1 MIIRLL
7 IIVLLAAGI
16 FGGAY
21 YALHRLYLEPEQRLM
36 ADKKLPPPTPPPDP
50 SFEEFARCEELR
62 RTSTLVE
69 ARAIFE
75 RFLKEFPE
83 SKKKN
88 AALDALGE
96 INSTEFF
103 AIQPT
108 EENTYIVR
116 SGDSINRVAGHTK
129 LPVEFIVYFNKLHRE
144 MLQPGQQLLAP
155 ACSFRVVLQQKSRRV
170 ALYNGDKFFRQY
182 PATTWPGEHRRPVIF
197 LAKQSGKVV
206 DKIARNNKSVVKPT
220 DIAYY
225 DAMHILATSI
235 PGHALYSA
243 SPAPSAQGFSP
254 NGGGIGLDPAHM
266 SEIAILLPRGTPVTL
281 E

>member
-21 YALHRLYLEPEQRLM
+21 YAVHRLYIEPERRLV

-83 SKKKN
+83 SKKKD
-88 AALDALGE
+88 AALEALGE
-96 INSTEFF
+96 INSAEFF
-103 AIQPT
+103 ATQPT
-108 EENTYIVR
+108 AENTYIVR
-116 SGDSINRVAGHTK
+116 SGDALNRVAARTK

-144 MLQPGQQLLAP
+144 ILQPGQRLLAP
-155 ACSFRVVLQQKSRRV
+155 ACNFRVVLQQKTRRV
-170 ALYNGDKFFRQY
+170 VIYNGDKFFRQY
-182 PATTWPGEHRRPVIF
+182 PAITWPGENKKPVIF
-197 LAKQSGKVV
+197 LPKQAGKVV
-206 DKIARNNKSVVKPT
+206 DKIARNDKSIVKPT
-220 DIAYY
+220 DIAYH
-225 DAMHILATSI
+225 DAMHILVTSI

-243 SPAPSAQGFSP
+243 SPAGTARGFHP
-254 NGGGIGLDPAHM
+254 NGGGIGLAPAHM
-266 SEIAILLPRGTPVTL
+266 SEIAILLPRGAPVTL

>member
-21 YALHRLYLEPEQRLM
+21 YALHRLYLEPEQRLL

-50 SFEEFARCEELR
+50 SFEEFARCENLR

-75 RFLKEFPE
+75 QFLREFPE
-83 SKKKN
+83 SKKKD

-96 INSTEFF
+96 INSDEFF
-103 AIQPT
+103 ATKPSA
-108 EENTYIVR
+108 ENTYVVR
-116 SGDSINRVAGHTK
+116 SGDALNRVASHTK

-144 MLQPGQQLLAP
+144 MLQPGQRLMAP

-170 ALYNGDKFFRQY
+170 TLYNDDKFFRQY
-182 PATTWPGEHRRPVIF
+182 PAITWPGEHKKPVIF
-197 LAKQSGKVV
+197 LAKQTGRVV
-206 DKIARNNKSVVKPT
+206 DKIARSDKAPVKPT
-220 DIAYY
+220 DLAYF

-235 PGHALYSA
+235 PGHALYTA
-243 SPAPSAQGFSP
+243 SPAGIAHGFYP
-254 NGGGIGLDPAHM
+254 AGGGIGLDPAHM